1 MVPNPTGQRLHA
13 ERDCTARTYEC
24 LLPLEYLLP
33 DGGDNQPTIADLS
46 DGGNNQPTIGDLS
59 DGGDN
64 QQTLLDG
71 GDNQQTIEPGGGDR
85 KSTIDSEGG
94 DNQPT
99 IRDLSGE
106 AAGAEEAA
114 TQAADAT
121 NAH

>member
-1 MVPNPTGQRLHA
+1 MVPNPTAQRLHA

-33 DGGDNQPTIADLS
+33 DGVDNQPTSAGLS
-46 DGGNNQPTIGDLS
+46 G
-59 DGGDN
+59 
-64 QQTLLDG
+64 
-71 GDNQQTIEPGGGDR
+71 
-85 KSTIDSEGG
+85 GG

-99 IRDLSGE
+99 IDDLSGE
-106 AAGAEEAA
+106 AAGEEEAA